1 MRIEKTRH
9 HEERLAFAVQVMRV
23 GPQPAH
29 GLTAKIAIVV
39 IALILGA
46 VFVAIEI
53 KKIDAVGFQR

>member
-1 MRIEKTRH
+1 
-9 HEERLAFAVQVMRV
+9 MRV